1 LVELFEKGDI
11 PRALAATVLIPSG
24 MPSSKWTFSNRLIS
38 FAQTLEIDCRGYR
51 QWQHVKRQVK
61 TGAKAAYILRPHTMK
76 VKDEK
81 TGEEKYVVVGFGCL
95 PVFPYSLTEGEPLP
109 ELIPPEPPPLLDVAE
124 RLGVKVD
131 YQAFNGMFRGA
142 FVPDASSITLC
153 THDEQ
158 TFFHELAHAAH
169 ARVLDGKLKASQDA
183 LQEIVAEVSGC
194 VLARIYGRKQADE
207 GRSFQYVSKYAEE
220 MKKDV
225 SAAIVSVLSDVE
237 KVLSLIIGTVEKSVE
252 EVVIN
257 AEEAVSV

>member
-1 LVELFEKGDI
+1 
-11 PRALAATVLIPSG
+11 
-24 MPSSKWTFSNRLIS
+24 MPSSKWTLSNRLLA

-51 QWQHVKRQVK
+51 QWQQVKRQVK
-61 TGAKAAYILRPHTMK
+61 TGAKAAFILRPYTKK
-76 VKDEK
+76 VKDAE
-81 TGEEKYVVVGFGCL
+81 TSEERYVVVGFGCL
-95 PVFPYSLTEGEPLP
+95 PVFPYSATEGEPLP
-109 ELIPPEPPPLLDVAE
+109 ELVPPQPPPLIEVAE

-142 FVPDASSITLC
+142 FVPNASSITLC
-153 THDEQ
+153 THDEM

-183 LQEIVAEVSGC
+183 LQEIVAEISGC
-194 VLARIYGRKQADE
+194 VLAQIYGRKQADE
-207 GRSFQYVSKYAEE
+207 GRTFEYVSKYAEE

-237 KVLSLIIGTVEKSVE
+237 KVLSLIIGTVENPVE
-252 EVVIN
+252 KVVIN